1 MEQTIIKPTPGGRP
15 TNANISVP
23 KSADS
28 TVVISK
34 NPEVVNNDSVVAFGS
49 NPILAEANGILSII
63 GQIRA
68 TASHS
73 DVLFLKET
81 LAQKLRDYENRL
93 RQQNIN
99 LETIDTARYC
109 LCCAIDEVVL
119 NTNWGSQSTWSHDS
133 LLTSF
138 YSSSQGG
145 EAFFQHLETCMSFP
159 ETQLDLLELM
169 YVCMSLGFVGQY
181 RLEKNGL
188 ETHRRL
194 RKQVVSVLKSN
205 GRGLQQ
211 RLSDNI
217 ESRLLNGSQVAERA
231 PLWVVC
237 SVTLAI
243 LVCIFMF
250 FSYDLNKA
258 SNQTFASLI
267 NLISP
272 NQTEMAPTS
281 DSQVIKVAERV
292 SMYLATEINKELV
305 TVEALSDRVRIS
317 LKAQDL
323 FESGSA
329 EVVEYIQPVISKLS
343 RTLETTEGKIL
354 VTGHTDDN
362 PIFTSKYPS
371 NWHLSL
377 ARATAMSEQ
386 LIANSALEGRVLP
399 EGLGDARPLAENSTD
414 ENRALNRRIEIDLM
428 VAN

>member
-15 TNANISVP
+15 NLKQPDVKP
-23 KSADS
+23 VDS

-34 NPEVVNNDSVVAFGS
+34 SPEIVNNDSVVAFGL
-49 NPILAEANGILSII
+49 NPILAEANGILSMV
-63 GQIRA
+63 GQIRS

-93 RQQNIN
+93 RQHNVE

-109 LCCAIDEVVL
+109 LCCSIDEAVL
-119 NTNWGSQSTWSHDS
+119 NTHWGSQSTWSHDS
-133 LLTSF
+133 LLSSF

-145 EAFFQHLETCMSFP
+145 EAFFKHLDNALSQP
-159 ETQLDLLELM
+159 ESQLDLLELM
-169 YVCMSLGFVGQY
+169 YVCLSLGFVGQY

-188 ETHRRL
+188 ENHRRL
-194 RKQVVSVLKSN
+194 RKQIMSILKSY
-205 GRGLQQ
+205 GRGTAKEM
-211 RLSDNI
+211 SANI
-217 ESRLLNGSQVAERA
+217 DKSTLTGSQMSERA

-237 SVTLAI
+237 SVTSAI
-243 LVCIFMF
+243 LVCVFMYL
-250 FSYDLNKA
+250 SYDLNSA
-258 SNQTFASLI
+258 SNRTFSNLV
-267 NLISP
+267 NLI
-272 NQTEMAPTS
+272 QS
-281 DSQVIKVAERV
+281 DRQVSSAELESKVQPVADRI
-292 SMYLATEINKELV
+292 SMYLATEMNKGLV
-305 TVEALSDRVRIS
+305 TVEALPDRVRIS

-329 EVVEYIQPVISKLS
+329 DVVAYIQPVVSKIA
-343 RTLETTEGKIL
+343 RTLEATEGKIL

-377 ARATAMSEQ
+377 ARATAMSDQ
-386 LIANSALEGRVLP
+386 LIANSGLEGRVLP
-399 EGLGDARPLAENSTD
+399 EGLGDARPLVENTSSD
-414 ENRALNRRIEIDLM
+414 NRALNRRIEIDLI

>member
-109 LCCAIDEVVL
+109 LCCAIDEAVL

-305 TVEALSDRVRIS
+305 TVETLSDRVRIS

>member
-15 TNANISVP
+15 NLKQPDVKP
-23 KSADS
+23 VDS

-34 NPEVVNNDSVVAFGS
+34 SPEIVNNDSVVAFGL
-49 NPILAEANGILSII
+49 NPILAEANGILSMV
-63 GQIRA
+63 GQIRS

-93 RQQNIN
+93 RQHNVE

-109 LCCAIDEVVL
+109 LCCSIDEAVL
-119 NTNWGSQSTWSHDS
+119 NTHWGSQSTWSHDS
-133 LLTSF
+133 LLSSF

-145 EAFFQHLETCMSFP
+145 EAFFKHLDNALSQP
-159 ETQLDLLELM
+159 ESQLDLLELM
-169 YVCMSLGFVGQY
+169 YVCLSLGFVGQY

-188 ETHRRL
+188 ENHRRL
-194 RKQVVSVLKSN
+194 RKQIMSILKSY
-205 GRGLQQ
+205 GRGTAKEM
-211 RLSDNI
+211 SANI
-217 ESRLLNGSQVAERA
+217 DKRTLTGSQMSERA

-237 SVTLAI
+237 SVTSAI
-243 LVCIFMF
+243 LVCVFMYL
-250 FSYDLNKA
+250 SYDLNSA
-258 SNQTFASLI
+258 SNRTFSNLV
-267 NLISP
+267 NLIQP
-272 NQTEMAPTS
+272 
-281 DSQVIKVAERV
+281 DRQVSSAEFESKVQPVADRI
-292 SMYLATEINKELV
+292 SMYLATEMNKGLV
-305 TVEALSDRVRIS
+305 TVEALPDRVRIS

-329 EVVEYIQPVISKLS
+329 DVVAYIQPVVSKIA
-343 RTLETTEGKIL
+343 RTLEATEGKIL

-377 ARATAMSEQ
+377 ARATAMSAR
-386 LIANSALEGRVLP
+386 LIANSGLEGRVLP
-399 EGLGDARPLAENSTD
+399 EGLGDARPLVENTSSD
-414 ENRALNRRIEIDLM
+414 NRALNRRIEIDLI

>member
-15 TNANISVP
+15 NLKQPDVKP
-23 KSADS
+23 VDS

-34 NPEVVNNDSVVAFGS
+34 SPEIVNNDSVVAFGL
-49 NPILAEANGILSII
+49 NPILAEANGILSMV
-63 GQIRA
+63 GQIRS

-93 RQQNIN
+93 RQHNVE

-109 LCCAIDEVVL
+109 LCCSIDEAVL
-119 NTNWGSQSTWSHDS
+119 NTHWGSQSTWSHDS
-133 LLTSF
+133 LLSSF

-145 EAFFQHLETCMSFP
+145 EAFFKHLDNALSQP
-159 ETQLDLLELM
+159 ESQLDLLELM
-169 YVCMSLGFVGQY
+169 YVCLSLGFVGQY

-188 ETHRRL
+188 ENHRRL
-194 RKQVVSVLKSN
+194 RKQIMSILKSY
-205 GRGLQQ
+205 GRGTAKEM
-211 RLSDNI
+211 SANI
-217 ESRLLNGSQVAERA
+217 DKRTLTGSQMSERA

-237 SVTLAI
+237 SVTSAI
-243 LVCIFMF
+243 LVCVFMYL
-250 FSYDLNKA
+250 SYDLNSA
-258 SNQTFASLI
+258 SNRTFSNLV
-267 NLISP
+267 NLI
-272 NQTEMAPTS
+272 QS
-281 DSQVIKVAERV
+281 DRQVSSAELESKVQPVADRI
-292 SMYLATEINKELV
+292 SMYLATEMNKGLV
-305 TVEALSDRVRIS
+305 TVEALPDRVRIS

-329 EVVEYIQPVISKLS
+329 DVVAYIQPVVSKMA
-343 RTLETTEGKIL
+343 RTLEATEGKIL

-377 ARATAMSEQ
+377 ARATAMSDQ
-386 LIANSALEGRVLP
+386 LIANSGLEGRVLP
-399 EGLGDARPLAENSTD
+399 EGLGDARPLVENTSSD
-414 ENRALNRRIEIDLM
+414 NRALNRRIEIDLI

>member
-15 TNANISVP
+15 NLKQPDVKP
-23 KSADS
+23 VDS

-34 NPEVVNNDSVVAFGS
+34 SPEIVNNDSVVAFGL
-49 NPILAEANGILSII
+49 NPILAEANGILSMV
-63 GQIRA
+63 GQIRS

-93 RQQNIN
+93 RQHNVE

-109 LCCAIDEVVL
+109 LCCSIDEAVL
-119 NTNWGSQSTWSHDS
+119 NTHWGSQSTWSHDS
-133 LLTSF
+133 LLSSF

-145 EAFFQHLETCMSFP
+145 EAFFKHLDNALSQP
-159 ETQLDLLELM
+159 ESQLDLLELM
-169 YVCMSLGFVGQY
+169 YACLSLGFVGQY

-188 ETHRRL
+188 ENHRRL
-194 RKQVVSVLKSN
+194 RKQIMSILKSY
-205 GRGLQQ
+205 GRGTAQEM
-211 RLSDNI
+211 SANI
-217 ESRLLNGSQVAERA
+217 DKRTLTGSQMSERA

-237 SVTLAI
+237 SVTSAI
-243 LVCIFMF
+243 LVCVFMYL
-250 FSYDLNKA
+250 SYDLNSA
-258 SNQTFASLI
+258 SNRTFSNLV
-267 NLISP
+267 NLIQP
-272 NQTEMAPTS
+272 
-281 DSQVIKVAERV
+281 DRQVSSAELESKVQPVADRI
-292 SMYLATEINKELV
+292 SMYLATEMNKGLV
-305 TVEALSDRVRIS
+305 TVEALPDRVRIS

-329 EVVEYIQPVISKLS
+329 DVVAYIQPVVSKIA
-343 RTLETTEGKIL
+343 RTLEATEGKIL

-377 ARATAMSEQ
+377 ARATAMSDQ
-386 LIANSALEGRVLP
+386 LIANSGLEGRVLP
-399 EGLGDARPLAENSTD
+399 EGLGDARPLVENTSSD
-414 ENRALNRRIEIDLM
+414 NRALNRRIEIDLI

>member
-15 TNANISVP
+15 NLKQPDVKP
-23 KSADS
+23 VDS

-34 NPEVVNNDSVVAFGS
+34 SPEIVNNDSVVAFGL
-49 NPILAEANGILSII
+49 NPILAEANGILSMV
-63 GQIRA
+63 GQIRS

-93 RQQNIN
+93 RQHNVE

-109 LCCAIDEVVL
+109 LCCSIDEAVL
-119 NTNWGSQSTWSHDS
+119 NTHWGSQSTWSHDS
-133 LLTSF
+133 LLSSF

-145 EAFFQHLETCMSFP
+145 EAFFKHLDNALSQP
-159 ETQLDLLELM
+159 ESQLDLLELM
-169 YVCMSLGFVGQY
+169 YVCLSLGFVGQY

-188 ETHRRL
+188 ENHRRL
-194 RKQVVSVLKSN
+194 RKQIMSILKSY
-205 GRGLQQ
+205 GRGTAKEM
-211 RLSDNI
+211 SANI
-217 ESRLLNGSQVAERA
+217 DKRTLTGSQMSERA

-237 SVTLAI
+237 SVTSAI
-243 LVCIFMF
+243 LVCVFMYL
-250 FSYDLNKA
+250 SYDLNSA
-258 SNQTFASLI
+258 SNRTFSNLV
-267 NLISP
+267 NLI
-272 NQTEMAPTS
+272 QS
-281 DSQVIKVAERV
+281 DRQVSSAELESKVQPVADRI
-292 SMYLATEINKELV
+292 SMYLATEMNKGLV
-305 TVEALSDRVRIS
+305 TVEALPDRVRIS

-329 EVVEYIQPVISKLS
+329 DVVAYIQPVVSKIA
-343 RTLETTEGKIL
+343 RTLEATEGKIL

-377 ARATAMSEQ
+377 ARATAMSDQ
-386 LIANSALEGRVLP
+386 LIANSGLEGRVLP
-399 EGLGDARPLAENSTD
+399 EGLGDARPLVENTSSD
-414 ENRALNRRIEIDLM
+414 NRALNRRIEIDLI

>member
-15 TNANISVP
+15 NLKQPDVKP
-23 KSADS
+23 VDS

-34 NPEVVNNDSVVAFGS
+34 SPEIVNNDSVVAFGL
-49 NPILAEANGILSII
+49 NPILAEANGILSMV
-63 GQIRA
+63 GQIRS

-93 RQQNIN
+93 RQHNVE

-109 LCCAIDEVVL
+109 LCCSIDEAVL
-119 NTNWGSQSTWSHDS
+119 NTHWGSQSTWSHDS
-133 LLTSF
+133 LLSSF

-145 EAFFQHLETCMSFP
+145 EAFFKHLDNALSQP
-159 ETQLDLLELM
+159 ESQLDLLELM
-169 YVCMSLGFVGQY
+169 YVCLSLGFVGQY

-188 ETHRRL
+188 ENHRRL
-194 RKQVVSVLKSN
+194 RKQIMSILKSY
-205 GRGLQQ
+205 GRGTAKEMSVNIDK
-211 RLSDNI
+211 RTLS
-217 ESRLLNGSQVAERA
+217 GSQMSERA

-243 LVCIFMF
+243 LVCVFMYL
-250 FSYDLNKA
+250 SYDLNSA
-258 SNQTFASLI
+258 SNRTFSNLV
-267 NLISP
+267 NLIQP
-272 NQTEMAPTS
+272 
-281 DSQVIKVAERV
+281 DRQVSSAELESKVQPVADRI
-292 SMYLATEINKELV
+292 SMYLATEMNKGLV
-305 TVEALSDRVRIS
+305 TVEALPDRVRIS

-329 EVVEYIQPVISKLS
+329 DVVAYIQPVVSKIA
-343 RTLETTEGKIL
+343 RTLEATEGKIL

-377 ARATAMSEQ
+377 ARATAMSDQ
-386 LIANSALEGRVLP
+386 LIANSGLEGRVLP
-399 EGLGDARPLAENSTD
+399 EGLGDARPLVENTSSD
-414 ENRALNRRIEIDLM
+414 NRALNRRIEIDLI

>member
-15 TNANISVP
+15 NLKQPDVKP
-23 KSADS
+23 VDS

-34 NPEVVNNDSVVAFGS
+34 SPEIVNNDSVVAFGL
-49 NPILAEANGILSII
+49 NPILAEANGILSMV
-63 GQIRA
+63 GQIRS

-81 LAQKLRDYENRL
+81 LAKKLRDYENRL
-93 RQQNIN
+93 RQHNVE

-109 LCCAIDEVVL
+109 LCCSIDEAVL
-119 NTNWGSQSTWSHDS
+119 NTHWGSQSTWSHDS
-133 LLTSF
+133 LLSSF

-145 EAFFQHLETCMSFP
+145 EAFFKHLDNALSQP
-159 ETQLDLLELM
+159 ESQLDLLELM
-169 YVCMSLGFVGQY
+169 YVCLSLGFVGQY

-188 ETHRRL
+188 ENHRRL
-194 RKQVVSVLKSN
+194 RKQIMSILKSY
-205 GRGLQQ
+205 GRGTAKEMSANIDK
-211 RLSDNI
+211 RTLS
-217 ESRLLNGSQVAERA
+217 GSQMSERA

-243 LVCIFMF
+243 LVCVFMYL
-250 FSYDLNKA
+250 SYDLNSA
-258 SNQTFASLI
+258 SNRTFSNLV
-267 NLISP
+267 NLIQP
-272 NQTEMAPTS
+272 
-281 DSQVIKVAERV
+281 DRQVSSAELESKVQPVADRI
-292 SMYLATEINKELV
+292 SMYLATEMNKGLV
-305 TVEALSDRVRIS
+305 TVEALPDRVRIS

-329 EVVEYIQPVISKLS
+329 DVVAYIQPVVSKIA
-343 RTLETTEGKIL
+343 RTLEATEGKIL

-377 ARATAMSEQ
+377 ARATAMSDQ
-386 LIANSALEGRVLP
+386 LIANSGLEGRVLP
-399 EGLGDARPLAENSTD
+399 EGLGDARPLVENTSSD
-414 ENRALNRRIEIDLM
+414 NRALNRRIEIDLI

>member
-15 TNANISVP
+15 NLKQPDVKP
-23 KSADS
+23 VDS

-34 NPEVVNNDSVVAFGS
+34 SPEIVNNDSVVAFGL
-49 NPILAEANGILSII
+49 NPILAEANGILSMV
-63 GQIRA
+63 GQIRS

-93 RQQNIN
+93 RQHNVE

-109 LCCAIDEVVL
+109 LCCSIDEAVL
-119 NTNWGSQSTWSHDS
+119 NTHWGSQSTWSHDS
-133 LLTSF
+133 LLSSF

-145 EAFFQHLETCMSFP
+145 EAFFKHLDNALSQP
-159 ETQLDLLELM
+159 ESQLDLLELM
-169 YVCMSLGFVGQY
+169 YVCLSLGFVGQY

-188 ETHRRL
+188 ENHRRL
-194 RKQVVSVLKSN
+194 RKQIMSILKSY
-205 GRGLQQ
+205 GRGTAKEM
-211 RLSDNI
+211 SANI
-217 ESRLLNGSQVAERA
+217 DKRTLTGSQMSERA

-237 SVTLAI
+237 SVTSAI
-243 LVCIFMF
+243 LVCVFMYL
-250 FSYDLNKA
+250 SYDLNSA
-258 SNQTFASLI
+258 SNRTFSNLV
-267 NLISP
+267 NLIQP
-272 NQTEMAPTS
+272 
-281 DSQVIKVAERV
+281 DRQVASAELESKVQPVADRI
-292 SMYLATEINKELV
+292 SMYLATEMNKGLV
-305 TVEALSDRVRIS
+305 TVEALPDRVRIS

-329 EVVEYIQPVISKLS
+329 DVVAYIQPVVSKIA
-343 RTLETTEGKIL
+343 RTLEATEGKIL

-377 ARATAMSEQ
+377 ARATAMSDQ
-386 LIANSALEGRVLP
+386 LIANSGLEGRVLP
-399 EGLGDARPLAENSTD
+399 EGLGDARPLVENTSSD
-414 ENRALNRRIEIDLM
+414 NRALNRRIEIDLI

>member
-1 MEQTIIKPTPGGRP
+1 
-15 TNANISVP
+15 
-23 KSADS
+23 
-28 TVVISK
+28 
-34 NPEVVNNDSVVAFGS
+34 
-49 NPILAEANGILSII
+49 
-63 GQIRA
+63 
-68 TASHS
+68 
-73 DVLFLKET
+73 
-81 LAQKLRDYENRL
+81 
-93 RQQNIN
+93 
-99 LETIDTARYC
+99 
-109 LCCAIDEVVL
+109 
-119 NTNWGSQSTWSHDS
+119 
-133 LLTSF
+133 
-138 YSSSQGG
+138 
-145 EAFFQHLETCMSFP
+145 
-159 ETQLDLLELM
+159 
-169 YVCMSLGFVGQY
+169 
-181 RLEKNGL
+181 
-188 ETHRRL
+188 
-194 RKQVVSVLKSN
+194 
-205 GRGLQQ
+205 
-211 RLSDNI
+211 
-217 ESRLLNGSQVAERA
+217 
-231 PLWVVC
+231 
-237 SVTLAI
+237 
-243 LVCIFMF
+243 MF

>member
-15 TNANISVP
+15 NLKQPDVKP
-23 KSADS
+23 VDS

-34 NPEVVNNDSVVAFGS
+34 SPEIVNNDSVVAFGL
-49 NPILAEANGILSII
+49 NPILAEANGILSMV
-63 GQIRA
+63 GQIRS

-93 RQQNIN
+93 RQHNVE

-109 LCCAIDEVVL
+109 LCCSMDEAVL
-119 NTNWGSQSTWSHDS
+119 NTHWGSQSTWSHDS
-133 LLTSF
+133 LLSSF

-145 EAFFQHLETCMSFP
+145 EAFFKHLDNALSQP
-159 ETQLDLLELM
+159 ESQLDLLELM
-169 YVCMSLGFVGQY
+169 YVCLSLGFVGQY

-188 ETHRRL
+188 EDHRRL
-194 RKQVVSVLKSN
+194 RKQIMSILKSY
-205 GRGLQQ
+205 GRGTAQEM
-211 RLSDNI
+211 SANI
-217 ESRLLNGSQVAERA
+217 DKRTVTGSQMSERA

-237 SVTLAI
+237 SVTSAI
-243 LVCIFMF
+243 LVCVFMYL
-250 FSYDLNKA
+250 SYDLNRA
-258 SNQTFASLI
+258 SNRTFSNLV
-267 NLISP
+267 NLIQP
-272 NQTEMAPTS
+272 
-281 DSQVIKVAERV
+281 DRQVASAELESKVQPVADRI
-292 SMYLATEINKELV
+292 SMYLATEMNKGLV
-305 TVEALSDRVRIS
+305 TVEALPDRVRIS

-329 EVVEYIQPVISKLS
+329 DVVAYIQPVVSKIA
-343 RTLETTEGKIL
+343 RTLEATEGKIL

-377 ARATAMSEQ
+377 ARATAMSDQ
-386 LIANSALEGRVLP
+386 LIANSGLEGRVLP
-399 EGLGDARPLAENSTD
+399 EGLGDARPLVENTSSD
-414 ENRALNRRIEIDLM
+414 NRALNRRIEIDLI

>member
-15 TNANISVP
+15 NLKQPDVKP
-23 KSADS
+23 VDS

-34 NPEVVNNDSVVAFGS
+34 SPEIVNNDSVVAFGL
-49 NPILAEANGILSII
+49 NPILAEANGILSMV
-63 GQIRA
+63 GQIRS

-93 RQQNIN
+93 RQHNVE

-109 LCCAIDEVVL
+109 LCCSIDEAVL
-119 NTNWGSQSTWSHDS
+119 NTHWGSQSTWSHDS
-133 LLTSF
+133 LLSSF

-145 EAFFQHLETCMSFP
+145 EAFFKHLDNALSQP
-159 ETQLDLLELM
+159 ESQLDLLELM
-169 YVCMSLGFVGQY
+169 YVCLSLGFVGQY

-188 ETHRRL
+188 ENHRRL
-194 RKQVVSVLKSN
+194 RKQIMSILKSY
-205 GRGLQQ
+205 GRGTAKEMSANIDK
-211 RLSDNI
+211 RTLSG
-217 ESRLLNGSQVAERA
+217 SRMSERA

-237 SVTLAI
+237 SVTSAI
-243 LVCIFMF
+243 LVCVFMYL
-250 FSYDLNKA
+250 SYDLNSA
-258 SNQTFASLI
+258 SNRTFSNLV
-267 NLISP
+267 NLIQP
-272 NQTEMAPTS
+272 
-281 DSQVIKVAERV
+281 DRQVSSAELESKVQPVADRI
-292 SMYLATEINKELV
+292 SMYLATEMNKGLV
-305 TVEALSDRVRIS
+305 TVEALPDRVRIS

-329 EVVEYIQPVISKLS
+329 DVVAYIQPVVSKIA
-343 RTLETTEGKIL
+343 RTLEATEGKIL

-377 ARATAMSEQ
+377 ARATAMSDQ
-386 LIANSALEGRVLP
+386 LIANSGLEGRVLP
-399 EGLGDARPLAENSTD
+399 EGLGDARPLVENTSSD
-414 ENRALNRRIEIDLM
+414 NRALNRRIEIDLI

>member
-23 KSADS
+23 KSADI

-109 LCCAIDEVVL
+109 LCCAIDEAVL
-119 NTNWGSQSTWSHDS
+119 NTHWGSQSTWSHDS

>member
-15 TNANISVP
+15 NLKQPDVKP
-23 KSADS
+23 VDS

-34 NPEVVNNDSVVAFGS
+34 SPEIVNNDSVVAFGL
-49 NPILAEANGILSII
+49 NPILAEANGILSMV
-63 GQIRA
+63 GQIRS

-93 RQQNIN
+93 RQHNVE

-109 LCCAIDEVVL
+109 LCCSIDEAVL
-119 NTNWGSQSTWSHDS
+119 NTHWGSQSTWSHDS
-133 LLTSF
+133 LLSSF

-145 EAFFQHLETCMSFP
+145 EAFFKHLDNAVSQP
-159 ETQLDLLELM
+159 ESQLDLLELM
-169 YVCMSLGFVGQY
+169 YVCLSLGFVGQY

-188 ETHRRL
+188 EDHRRL
-194 RKQVVSVLKSN
+194 RKQIMSILKSY
-205 GRGLQQ
+205 GRGTAKEM
-211 RLSDNI
+211 SANI
-217 ESRLLNGSQVAERA
+217 DKRTLTGSQMSERA

-237 SVTLAI
+237 SVTSAI
-243 LVCIFMF
+243 LVCVFMYL
-250 FSYDLNKA
+250 SYDLNSA
-258 SNQTFASLI
+258 SNRTFSNLV
-267 NLISP
+267 NLIQP
-272 NQTEMAPTS
+272 
-281 DSQVIKVAERV
+281 DRQVASAELESKVQPVADRI
-292 SMYLATEINKELV
+292 SMYLATEMNKGLV
-305 TVEALSDRVRIS
+305 TVEALPDRVRIS

-329 EVVEYIQPVISKLS
+329 DVVAYIQPVVSKIA
-343 RTLETTEGKIL
+343 RTLEATEGKIL

-377 ARATAMSEQ
+377 ARATAMSDQ
-386 LIANSALEGRVLP
+386 LIANSGLEGRVLP
-399 EGLGDARPLAENSTD
+399 EGLGDARPLVENTSSD
-414 ENRALNRRIEIDLM
+414 NRALNRRIEIDLI

>member
-15 TNANISVP
+15 NLKQPDVKP
-23 KSADS
+23 VDS

-34 NPEVVNNDSVVAFGS
+34 SPEIVNNDSVVAFGL
-49 NPILAEANGILSII
+49 NPILAEANGILSMV
-63 GQIRA
+63 GQIRS

-93 RQQNIN
+93 RQHNVE

-109 LCCAIDEVVL
+109 LCCSIDEAVL
-119 NTNWGSQSTWSHDS
+119 NTHWGSQSTWSHDS
-133 LLTSF
+133 LLSSF

-145 EAFFQHLETCMSFP
+145 EAFFKHLDNALSQP
-159 ETQLDLLELM
+159 ESQLDLLELM
-169 YVCMSLGFVGQY
+169 YVCLSLGFVGQY

-188 ETHRRL
+188 ENHRRL
-194 RKQVVSVLKSN
+194 RKQIMSILKSY
-205 GRGLQQ
+205 GRGTAKEM
-211 RLSDNI
+211 SANI
-217 ESRLLNGSQVAERA
+217 DKRTLTGSQMSERA

-237 SVTLAI
+237 SVTSAI
-243 LVCIFMF
+243 LVCVFMYL
-250 FSYDLNKA
+250 SYDLNSA
-258 SNQTFASLI
+258 SNRTFSNLV
-267 NLISP
+267 NLIQP
-272 NQTEMAPTS
+272 
-281 DSQVIKVAERV
+281 DRQVSSAELESKVQPVADRI
-292 SMYLATEINKELV
+292 SMYLATEMNKGLV
-305 TVEALSDRVRIS
+305 TVEALPDRVRIS

-329 EVVEYIQPVISKLS
+329 DVVAYIQPVVSKIA
-343 RTLETTEGKIL
+343 RTLEATEGKIL

-377 ARATAMSEQ
+377 ARATAMSDQ
-386 LIANSALEGRVLP
+386 LIANSGLEGRVLP
-399 EGLGDARPLAENSTD
+399 EGLGDARPLVENTSSD
-414 ENRALNRRIEIDLM
+414 NRALNRRIEIDLI

>member
-15 TNANISVP
+15 NLKQPDVKP
-23 KSADS
+23 VDS

-34 NPEVVNNDSVVAFGS
+34 SPEIVNNDSVVAFGL
-49 NPILAEANGILSII
+49 NPILAEANGILSMV
-63 GQIRA
+63 GQIRS

-93 RQQNIN
+93 RQHNVE

-109 LCCAIDEVVL
+109 LCCSIDEAVL
-119 NTNWGSQSTWSHDS
+119 NTHWGSQSTWSHDS
-133 LLTSF
+133 LLSSF

-145 EAFFQHLETCMSFP
+145 EAFFKHLDKALSQP
-159 ETQLDLLELM
+159 ESQLDLLELM
-169 YVCMSLGFVGQY
+169 YVCLSLGFVGQY

-188 ETHRRL
+188 ENHRRL
-194 RKQVVSVLKSN
+194 RKQIMSILKSY
-205 GRGLQQ
+205 GRGTAKEM
-211 RLSDNI
+211 SANI
-217 ESRLLNGSQVAERA
+217 DKRTLTGSQMSERA

-237 SVTLAI
+237 SVTSAI
-243 LVCIFMF
+243 LVCVFMYL
-250 FSYDLNKA
+250 SYDLNSA
-258 SNQTFASLI
+258 SNRTFSNLV
-267 NLISP
+267 NLIQP
-272 NQTEMAPTS
+272 
-281 DSQVIKVAERV
+281 DRQVSSAELESKVQPVADRI
-292 SMYLATEINKELV
+292 SMYLATEMNKGLV
-305 TVEALSDRVRIS
+305 TVEALPDRVRIS

-329 EVVEYIQPVISKLS
+329 DVVAYIQPVVSKIA
-343 RTLETTEGKIL
+343 RTLEATEGKIL

-377 ARATAMSEQ
+377 ARATAMSDQ
-386 LIANSALEGRVLP
+386 LIANSGLEGRVLP
-399 EGLGDARPLAENSTD
+399 EGLGDARPLVGNTSSD
-414 ENRALNRRIEIDLM
+414 NRALNRRIEIDLI